1 MHLGVL
7 ICSSDY
13 GNEIMFQ
20 LNLNPI
26 DWKLFPR
33 FNTYAIVVN
42 RRILTMRLNPSPYK
56 NIHGVNLPA
65 MLKLRMKRLGKKRAP
80 SYRIVV
86 AQSTSRR
93 DGLPVAEVGFYD
105 PRSKE
110 TRLDMPAI
118 DEWIRK
124 GAQPTETV
132 EKLLKKAKQGE

>member
-1 MHLGVL
+1 M
-7 ICSSDY
+7 
-13 GNEIMFQ
+13 
-20 LNLNPI
+20 
-26 DWKLFPR
+26 
-33 FNTYAIVVN
+33 VN
-42 RRILTMRLNPSPYK
+42 RRVLLARLSFIITS

-110 TRLDMPAI
+110 TKLDMPAI
-118 DEWIRK
+118 EDWIRK

-132 EKLLKKAKQGE
+132 EKLLKKAKQS

>member
-1 MHLGVL
+1 MSYH
-7 ICSSDY
+7 
-13 GNEIMFQ
+13 
-20 LNLNPI
+20 
-26 DWKLFPR
+26 
-33 FNTYAIVVN
+33 T
-42 RRILTMRLNPSPYK
+42 RLAYHFGTLLS
-56 NIHGVNLPA
+56 IQGVNLPA

-118 DEWIRK
+118 EDWIRK
-124 GAQPTETV
+124 GAQPTDTV
-132 EKLLKKAKQGE
+132 AKLIEKAKQA